1 MMANCIIT
9 YMPSACFKCVNKLA
23 FLQSLLFVSK
33 HLWFWGIFE
42 GEEGVFGGEASGVAC
57 EGAVG
62 SYHAV
67 AWDEDADAVCPDGLR
82 HGSDGFCVADA
93 YGNIFVTACG
103 AVWDLEQGVPH
114 SLLEIGAHG
123 A

>member
-1 MMANCIIT
+1 
-9 YMPSACFKCVNKLA
+9 MPSACFKCVNKLA
-23 FLQSLLFVSK
+23 FLQSLLFASK
-33 HLWFWGIFE
+33 HLWFLGIFE

-62 SYHAV
+62 AYHAV

-114 SLLEIGAHG
+114 TLLEIGAHR

>member
-1 MMANCIIT
+1 
-9 YMPSACFKCVNKLA
+9 MPSACFKCVNKLA

-62 SYHAV
+62 AYHAV
-67 AWDEDADAVCPDGLR
+67 AWDEDADCE
-82 HGSDGFCVADA
+82 
-93 YGNIFVTACG
+93 IFVELCHGLLQHTGGLGFERGVHQACKAMHVALG
-103 AVWDLEQGVPH
+103 AWHFAPV
-114 SLLEIGAHG
+114 AK

>member
-1 MMANCIIT
+1 
-9 YMPSACFKCVNKLA
+9 MPSACFKCVNKLV
-23 FLQSLLFVSK
+23 FLQSLLFASK
-33 HLWFWGIFE
+33 HLWLLGIFE

-62 SYHAV
+62 SDHAV

>member
-1 MMANCIIT
+1 M
-9 YMPSACFKCVNKLA
+9 
-23 FLQSLLFVSK
+23 
-33 HLWFWGIFE
+33 
-42 GEEGVFGGEASGVAC
+42 VFGDFRGRGGCVWWETSGVAC

-62 SYHAV
+62 AYHAV
-67 AWDEDADAVCPDGLR
+67 AWDEDADAVCSDGLR

-93 YGNIFVTACG
+93 DGNVFITPCG

-114 SLLEIGAHG
+114 TLLEIGAHG